1 MNVRRISAYIRV
13 YIKYSS
19 DSEIPALER
28 ELLANGCSKSQLS
41 IIRKAKKSFDEW
53 CNLKSEYDFDSINSK
68 ANSMIE
74 KVVGRM
80 LILPSRGKEAK
91 IKAYPL
97 LKTVLASPACN
108 NKLETKTSKVKYDCG
123 AKVKFLSDSTTSS
136 IGKFI
141 VDKVRNNPD
150 ITCDKLAN
158 VIVNEF
164 VTKTGIIPDKKY
176 AVRHIKLFIEKGLI
190 KVE

>member
-1 MNVRRISAYIRV
+1 M
-13 YIKYSS
+13 YIKYAS

-28 ELLANGCSKSQLS
+28 ELLANGCSTSQLS

-53 CNLKSEYDFDSINSK
+53 RNLKSEYDFDSINSK
-68 ANSMIE
+68 ANSMVEKTNE
-74 KVVGRM
+74 KVIGRM
-80 LILPSRGKEAK
+80 LIIPSRGKEAK

-108 NKLETKTSKVKYDCG
+108 NKLETKTSKVKYDCD
-123 AKVKFLSDSTTSS
+123 AKVKLLSGSTASS

-150 ITCDKLAN
+150 ITCDKLVN
-158 VIVNEF
+158 TIVNDF
-164 VTKTGIIPDKKY
+164 ITKTGIVPDKKY